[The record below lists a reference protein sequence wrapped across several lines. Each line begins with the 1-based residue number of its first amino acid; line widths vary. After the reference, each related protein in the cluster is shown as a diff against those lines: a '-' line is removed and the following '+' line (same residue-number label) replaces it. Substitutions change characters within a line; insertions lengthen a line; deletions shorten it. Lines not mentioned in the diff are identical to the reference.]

1 MLILSRM
8 AGETI
13 MIGNDIRIQ
22 VLSNKNGQ
30 VRIGINAPRSI
41 SVKREEIINHE
52 KTEMPDDLPA
62 IETPSSSKQGSE
74 PI

>member
-22 VLSNKNGQ
+22 VLSSKNGQ

-41 SVKREEIINHE
+41 PVKREEIINQE
-52 KTEMPDDLPA
+52 KTEVSDDLPA
-62 IETPSSSKQGSE
+62 IETPALSKQGSE

>member
-13 MIGNDIRIQ
+13 IIGNNVRIQ

-30 VRIGINAPRSI
+30 VRIGIDAPREI
-41 SVKREEIINHE
+41 PVRREEIIGNTKSDQASSTGGE
-52 KTEMPDDLPA
+52 ETEGKA
-62 IETPSSSKQGSE
+62 
-74 PI
+74 

>member
-13 MIGNDIRIQ
+13 IIGHDIRIQ

-30 VRIGINAPRSI
+30 IRIGIDAPRSI
-41 SVKREEIINHE
+41 PVKREEIFNKEESEIL
-52 KTEMPDDLPA
+52 DDSTS
-62 IETPSSSKQGSE
+62 IETTGVAE
-74 PI
+74 

>member
-30 VRIGINAPRSI
+30 VRIGIDAPRSV
-41 SVKREEIINHE
+41 SVKREEIVNQE
-52 KTEMPDDLPA
+52 KTKATD
-62 IETPSSSKQGSE
+62 K
-74 PI
+74 PIRV

>member
-22 VLSNKNGQ
+22 VLSNKKGQ
-30 VRIGINAPRSI
+30 VRIGIDAPRSV
-41 SVKREEIINHE
+41 SVKREELFNKEQSE
-52 KTEMPDDLPA
+52 KLEDSA
-62 IETPSSSKQGSE
+62 NIETTG
-74 PI
+74 

>member
-13 MIGNDIRIQ
+13 IIGDDIRIQ

-30 VRIGINAPRSI
+30 VRIGIDAPRVI
-41 SVKREEIINHE
+41 PVKREEIVG
-52 KTEMPDDLPA
+52 KARSGKPDNSDDK
-62 IETPSSSKQGSE
+62 ETNQGN
-74 PI
+74 

>member
-30 VRIGINAPRSI
+30 VRIGIDAPRNI
-41 SVKREEIINHE
+41 SVKREEIFNQENSEILNDSPTIE
-52 KTEMPDDLPA
+52 VPVLP
-62 IETPSSSKQGSE
+62 EQDCE
-74 PI
+74 PL

>member
-30 VRIGINAPRSI
+30 VRIGIDAPRVI
-41 SVKREEIINHE
+41 PVKREEIVDKPKPEEI
-52 KTEMPDDLPA
+52 
-62 IETPSSSKQGSE
+62 G
-74 PI
+74 

>member
-22 VLSNKNGQ
+22 VLSNKKGQ
-30 VRIGINAPRSI
+30 VRIGIDAPRSV
-41 SVKREEIINHE
+41 SVKREELFNKEQPEIL
-52 KTEMPDDLPA
+52 DDSTSM
-62 IETPSSSKQGSE
+62 ETAG
-74 PI
+74 